1 MANKDNGL
9 KMEKANPVKTDSSK
23 VVSDPFDED
32 EHKMFSLMIVK
43 NEASFVRIEEDGRS
57 KVNCITNTVSSS
69 YLSKLRDRK
78 EN

>member
-9 KMEKANPVKTDSSK
+9 KMEKAYPFKTDSSK
-23 VVSDPFDED
+23 VVSDPFDEN

-43 NEASFVRIEEDGRS
+43 NEGSFVRIEEDGRS